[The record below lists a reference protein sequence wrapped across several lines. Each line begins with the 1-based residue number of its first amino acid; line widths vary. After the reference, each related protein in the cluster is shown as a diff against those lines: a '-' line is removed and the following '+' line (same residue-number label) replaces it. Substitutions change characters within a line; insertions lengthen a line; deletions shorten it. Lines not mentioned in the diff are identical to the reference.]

1 MLSAKPLGSYFGK
14 ELEEVISE
22 AIAAFSCK
30 DKDVEYFLKNKSFEF
45 EKRDKSRTYLV
56 FDDAKYVAGDVTI
69 LAYFTLSLKSLD
81 FRDTL
86 SKSKIKDID
95 GFSKEV
101 SGVAIALI
109 GQFGKDENEAKNVP
123 GKDLLDLCMDKI
135 YQVKTL
141 IGGRYV
147 LIECQDIDKVVNFYR
162 ANGFE
167 TLQLD
172 KSDNYLQMVRR
183 L

>member
-1 MLSAKPLGSYFGK
+1 MLFTKALREAVGTNDELTVRSAIEHF
-14 ELEEVISE
+14 
-22 AIAAFSCK
+22 ACK
-30 DKDVEYFLKNKSFEF
+30 DKDVEYFLKSKAFEF

-56 FDDAKYVAGDVTI
+56 INDARNLV
-69 LAYFTLSLKSLD
+69 AYFTLSLKSLE
-81 FRDTL
+81 FRDNL
-86 SKSKIKDID
+86 SKGKIKDVD

-101 SGVAIALI
+101 KGVAIALI
-109 GQFGKDENEAKNVP
+109 GQFGKDERTAKDVP

-135 YQVKTL
+135 RQVHTL

-147 LIECQDIDKVVNFYR
+147 LIECRDIGKVTEFYR
-162 ANGFE
+162 GNGFE
-167 TLQLD
+167 LLQAD